1 MIRCGHCK
9 KQHETVQEVHSCAT
23 RRGDIQ
29 GPVLMGLKTFQDPRE
44 RAPRKADWKLPK
56 GQRRYA
62 IPSLTGNND
71 LDFFLVTRPEKGKW
85 AGWTF
90 VKRVIGGKPDANVPN
105 SQVYRILAEIEKDPE
120 TASATFGKE
129 LGICSKCG
137 LHLTDEQSRAS
148 GRGPDCRAKY
158 GMAG

>member
-9 KQHETVQEVHSCAT
+9 KQHETVNDVRQCAINS
-23 RRGDIQ
+23 GAAI
-29 GPVLMGLKTFQDPRE
+29 MGLDGPASHSDTRQGNPR
-44 RAPRKADWKLPK
+44 RAEWNLPA

-71 LDFFLVTRPEKGKW
+71 LDFFLVTRPEQGKW
-85 AGWTF
+85 NGWTF

-105 SQVYRILAEIEKDPE
+105 SQVHRILIEIEKDPE
-120 TASATFGKE
+120 AASTLFGRE
-129 LGICSKCG
+129 LGVCSKCG
-137 LHLTDEQSRAS
+137 LHLTDEASRAA

-158 GMAG
+158 GLAG

>member
-1 MIRCGHCK
+1 MIRCGRCK
-9 KQHETVQEVHSCAT
+9 GEHETVDQVRVCY
-23 RRGDIQ
+23 GFPIQ
-29 GPVLMGLKTFQDPRE
+29 LQGDPRE
-44 RAPRKADWKLPK
+44 ANPRRAIWKLPT

-71 LDFFLVTRPEKGKW
+71 LDFFMVNRPVEGKW
-85 AGWTF
+85 KNWTF
-90 VKRVIGGKPDANVPN
+90 VKRVVGGKPELNVEGN
-105 SQVYRILAEIEKDPE
+105 RQIYKILAEIEKDPE
-120 TASATFGKE
+120 TASATFGRE

-137 LHLTDEQSRAS
+137 LHLTDAESRAA